1 MVELDKGDVYLQ
13 LGSDHA
19 RILAQIK
26 SAQSGEAPYPPIEG
40 RLVTPQQAHIEG
52 GRLKAELDV
61 LQAPYVTKKAEVYK
75 AFADA
80 KTTKIIP
87 L

>member
-40 RLVTPQQAHIEG
+40 RLVTPQQAEVEG
-52 GRLKAELDV
+52 RRLKAELDD
-61 LQAPYVTKKAEVYK
+61 LQAPYVAKRAEVYE
-75 AFADA
+75 AFAHTR
-80 KTTKIIP
+80 TT
-87 L
+87 